1 VIGNVLNRSITPSD
15 MSVATAT
22 ATDAEANSV
31 DWANRP
37 DIR

>member
-1 VIGNVLNRSITPSD
+1 MGSVLNRSITPSV

-22 ATDAEANSV
+22 ATDADANSV

-37 DIR
+37 DMR

>member
-1 VIGNVLNRSITPSD
+1 